1 MGYTNSH
8 GFSKGGGKCPKPG
21 YSAGHRSRTAV
32 CKCIY
37 RKRHM
42 TDVSHGADVA
52 AVNVGQGEP
61 LRCCP
66 QKSLR
71 VEGSS
76 PLPTIQEKRCQ
87 VDTSWAGGTSRQFAW
102 EHTQGRAMTDITLHR
117 QLGPS
122 AWGLDTLWIFS
133 VSSRSSA
140 CLTWA
145 PEFPT
150 YPSLLS
156 CVQNNF
162 HINLDQKSREFH
174 QLKTNTHMMNSVAEQ
189 KWSVG

>member
-1 MGYTNSH
+1 
-8 GFSKGGGKCPKPG
+8 
-21 YSAGHRSRTAV
+21 
-32 CKCIY
+32 
-37 RKRHM
+37 M

-102 EHTQGRAMTDITLHR
+102 EHTQGRAMTGITLHG
-117 QLGPS
+117 QL
-122 AWGLDTLWIFS
+122 
-133 VSSRSSA
+133 RS
-140 CLTWA
+140 
-145 PEFPT
+145 
-150 YPSLLS
+150 
-156 CVQNNF
+156 
-162 HINLDQKSREFH
+162 I
-174 QLKTNTHMMNSVAEQ
+174 
-189 KWSVG
+189 SVGLSHFVDVQCVRAV